1 MAILNIPGV
10 GPREV
15 PDNLSI
21 EDKLRLMTQLQSE
34 AGIQAKPQ
42 FGLGELFTRGVE
54 RGYERTK
61 STFGDVLPAMVGS
74 AFGADEYAKKQME
87 EARASQEELERRL
100 PAMYKSYKDIGGVK
114 DFLGYAAETLGEVAP
129 DIATSLVPGG
139 VGAVVG
145 RGIATQAARQALT
158 GAARQGLAREAA
170 VGAAEKAAEKAAS
183 RGMLAGTYLGSYAQ
197 NAPEVFQSIYEET
210 GSMNAPVAALYGGLS
225 AALDS
230 ILPAK
235 VLDQL
240 GTAGKG
246 ALIRNLAEA
255 QGAAPSVVK
264 TIGKGVA
271 KGMASEGLTESAQ
284 EFVNNLAV
292 KTLKENYDLLSPENI
307 DKYIDSFLRGAIAG
321 GGVSLPT
328 SAIEAARE
336 RSLARAQEQQK
347 TAETAE
353 RQRVETEQLEQQQR
367 EQQKQQILQSI
378 PQGIAPI
385 EIGENIFTVEQ
396 TAAATDQVPPA
407 YVVAGAQFSRE
418 VKTLDEAE
426 KLKASIESTKEQDIA
441 DYEKKVQ
448 STQEKLVKL
457 DEELEKKQRDTINV
471 SPEEFSKFQNETYPQ
486 QREKLLQQL
495 GQEETILQRL
505 DQPVTIKPKIRPDAP
520 TVARGTDEF
529 TLFKHT
535 PEGKEVVEKTA
546 SAEDAE
552 AALDRVR
559 QKEAPPVE
567 PAVEPT
573 AQPPE
578 ELGGTEVTAG
588 PELDELKQELDRLGL
603 PEVGLKLMDG
613 LTGGGSPV
621 DGAFGQQTIYVAMTP
636 TGRTRKQALHHEFI
650 HALKE
655 AGLFTPSEWKALSAA
670 AKSDWMKRKWPN
682 LGNRTIPETYG
693 DLDLEGQIEEA
704 IAVAFEHYTQKQ
716 YTPAMKV
723 ASAFQKIKNFLARVK
738 NYFTGKG
745 YQTAEDVFDFVES
758 GAMRYKVRPEQM
770 GGTGAKYAK
779 VNRNSGKSPENP
791 IVTRDDAITYSER
804 YPDAEARKGR
814 CHELSVKEIIYNFRG
829 NYEQI
834 LGVALTNPN
843 TYVWHS
849 VAVDKNTGNI
859 FEPISGRW
867 FTPEAM
873 EAFGFQPVLR
883 KSYEEVRRA
892 AKESGFYPDETVYK
906 PRGYDKKYLKKG
918 DFDPEQG
925 SGVKFARSIRTTAFG
940 RVIMV
945 NDVNYYNPKE
955 DNFNNQVDLREVLHS
970 SIPQPVIRQ
979 ADEYVE
985 QFYASKPEVR
995 IAPEERSRAEEL
1007 LAPKIDLAK
1016 QAKATYDQM
1025 ILNIVNK
1032 TDSIGQMLAPI
1043 KGIKRA
1049 AEKLVEEKFEVNN
1062 IKDLLRS
1069 TIVVTDYSQLQDVV
1083 NAINQNFNILR
1094 IKNRS
1099 ENPIVGPNVQTEPR
1113 KKFGG
1118 YSDVMINIR
1127 MPNGIIAE
1135 IQINSPVMLAA
1146 KDEQGHKLYEA
1157 AREQPEG
1164 SDLYRTIYEAM
1175 EGFYDAAFL
1184 ALNALRSEAQTRK
1197 ARSDIG
1203 AAPLSGT
1210 AMGER
1215 VSPESSSLKEEPSG
1229 KTAISSPENV
1239 AMNLVP
1245 SGKES
1250 GTRIIVPP
1258 SSKVKYALSFP
1269 QDVTDARRD
1278 LKLKRLRLT
1287 AAGKA
1292 YPGAPKNERM
1302 VLSAPGKPDF
1312 VTGDIT
1318 IDDWKN
1324 RVQSLLSEQEIK
1336 SFANWY
1342 SEVNKL
1348 FKQYFPKNDPSVD
1361 NYMAAWLVANQN
1373 TDVSTAMKNA
1383 LLQAEQIG
1391 RKMPESQMRLGGL
1404 ETATIAARSAIRGV
1418 PITRGV
1424 GIKISD
1430 FVDSALGK
1438 NTRTYY
1444 GDHAVGAAPF
1454 VVDIH
1459 TARDTGLVD
1468 PILIN
1473 HLKRLGYNVPED
1485 IKIDFPMGPGET
1497 QYENRADFGR
1507 EMTKRLNAEKWMGK
1521 SDWKPAEIQAIGWMA
1536 MTRLTADAVE
1546 DTRTALERNLQRISM
1561 EAAPGDGSPLAEKY
1575 GEAFGQLPADKQ
1587 ADLTQTLTTMAI
1599 NAAQQISGIK
1609 LSSIVHGM
1617 GGWQH
1622 FQNPATVAQTLA
1634 TPEGAEIAS
1643 NVIGYLLQQTEVW
1656 SNKAKP
1662 LTKNPRGFAIDFL
1675 EAADGTTL
1683 ATDAGILNFW
1693 NKVMEADPTKLFV
1706 GYQPIK
1712 TADNRHGIRVLV
1724 NKGGKQTS
1732 EKIFSA
1738 IKDNIKDMVV
1748 KSGLKLEVTGHE
1760 AEIIVARN
1768 DWTQD
1773 REGRA
1778 YLERLVDLGV
1788 ADPAA
1793 KLDPL
1798 RSQFE
1803 TVYKEGTGVR
1813 FARSPESQAGPSGSG
1828 HVVLGRTRKTDAAE
1842 VKGVHYGN
1850 KLVDKLLG
1858 SMYGTGIRGAER
1870 QRLAKS
1876 TDERIKKR
1884 VYFYIEKPDG
1894 KMPPVES
1901 GLGAFVYTQNFGNVL
1916 APGDKMSD
1924 MFAKANRDFNDFE
1937 SSVVNA
1943 GYDGYAVPSMGMMV
1957 ILNHDV
1963 PVNYE
1968 GTRDKVKFAKAAQEG
1983 LPPNVLKAQAMERLN
1998 EVQPMAEPNGF
2009 NLARSPVTAKAGMNV
2024 LNQFVDEAPTFGKQ
2038 VVQRILDMPKNN
2050 RAMVYKFLTL
2060 EQLADVGQNLL
2071 PELKDYYETFQ
2082 DMTGYREKQIYYAQK
2097 IAERLAKL
2105 KNKSPE
2111 MVERLA
2117 DVCNDAT
2124 LLGFDPDPAKKA
2136 VGMSLPIMKLKGDWN
2151 KLNQE
2156 AKDLYVEMRNFYE
2169 NRFNAYQAMLQ
2180 DRIDKSVTDPASRQA
2195 IMEKFRKMFESAR
2208 NKGPYFPLSR
2218 FGQYWVSFEQ
2228 GGIKNFRMFETLA
2241 DSQRFQ
2247 KELDSQGVPHNQG
2260 VRGDTMIPDGI
2271 PASQI
2276 QEIIGLVDTAG
2287 NPGELKQQI
2296 WNTYISMLPE
2306 VSMRKHFLPRK
2317 GTPGYS
2323 NDILRSFS
2331 ENTFHGAYALARLK
2345 YAPDFDAAIAAMKKR
2360 EKDLSGE
2367 QDSEKRSE
2375 LLREVESRQ
2384 QYIDNPTDTNFFTN
2398 MAGTIGFTWFLTA
2411 PASAIT
2417 NLAQNVTVAFPI
2429 LSAKF
2434 GTTSAMR
2441 EMSTAYKQFMA
2452 SAKRGEES
2460 VFDIQR
2466 TLQQL
2471 YNETKSAK
2479 YKREMDAI
2487 NALMDNGTLSRTQ
2500 TMDLAQLSD
2509 KPSMVGTRFHSTMKY
2524 VGMLFHGAEVMNRTT
2539 TALSAFR
2546 LSYEKHKSLG
2556 EAEAYQRAL
2565 KDAREI
2571 TRKAHFDYSA
2581 SNKPPI
2587 MQGKTARVIFMF
2599 KQYGQHMAYMLLRET
2614 QLYGKYLIDK
2624 YRGTPMQKEAEIRA
2638 KEARDTVIGILC
2650 TTGMFS
2656 GVFGLPY
2663 PLYVLTIT
2671 IANALF
2677 GDDEDEEFDAETR
2690 FKLWLTDTLGAGPAD
2705 IIAKG
2710 PLSYLTGADISD
2722 RISSNG
2728 LIFRDTGR
2736 LGPRQAKDEDQVAAT
2751 QQFLVEMAG
2760 PMGGLAMNIGQGI
2773 ESFKNGQVYRGI
2785 EKMVPAPLRDVM
2797 ETYRYNTEGV
2807 LTMKGD
2813 PILDEVSSM
2822 QSFVNLIGF
2831 SPVELARQYE
2841 ENAAI
2846 KAVESK
2852 ANMERKRILNKF
2864 ALATNNH
2871 DFDALEDVE
2880 AAIER
2885 YNERFPSYEI
2895 TGKTLAKSLKSR
2907 EAASAENEHGVRV
2920 TKKLAG
2926 IAERAGQLT
2935 GTE

>member
-1 MAILNIPGV
+1 M
-10 GPREV
+10 
-15 PDNLSI
+15 
-21 EDKLRLMTQLQSE
+21 
-34 AGIQAKPQ
+34 
-42 FGLGELFTRGVE
+42 
-54 RGYERTK
+54 
-61 STFGDVLPAMVGS
+61 
-74 AFGADEYAKKQME
+74 
-87 EARASQEELERRL
+87 
-100 PAMYKSYKDIGGVK
+100 
-114 DFLGYAAETLGEVAP
+114 
-129 DIATSLVPGG
+129 
-139 VGAVVG
+139 
-145 RGIATQAARQALT
+145 
-158 GAARQGLAREAA
+158 
-170 VGAAEKAAEKAAS
+170 
-183 RGMLAGTYLGSYAQ
+183 
-197 NAPEVFQSIYEET
+197 
-210 GSMNAPVAALYGGLS
+210 
-225 AALDS
+225 
-230 ILPAK
+230 
-235 VLDQL
+235 
-240 GTAGKG
+240 
-246 ALIRNLAEA
+246 
-255 QGAAPSVVK
+255 
-264 TIGKGVA
+264 
-271 KGMASEGLTESAQ
+271 
-284 EFVNNLAV
+284 
-292 KTLKENYDLLSPENI
+292 
-307 DKYIDSFLRGAIAG
+307 
-321 GGVSLPT
+321 
-328 SAIEAARE
+328 
-336 RSLARAQEQQK
+336 
-347 TAETAE
+347 
-353 RQRVETEQLEQQQR
+353 
-367 EQQKQQILQSI
+367 
-378 PQGIAPI
+378 
-385 EIGENIFTVEQ
+385 
-396 TAAATDQVPPA
+396 
-407 YVVAGAQFSRE
+407 
-418 VKTLDEAE
+418 
-426 KLKASIESTKEQDIA
+426 
-441 DYEKKVQ
+441 
-448 STQEKLVKL
+448 
-457 DEELEKKQRDTINV
+457 
-471 SPEEFSKFQNETYPQ
+471 
-486 QREKLLQQL
+486 
-495 GQEETILQRL
+495 
-505 DQPVTIKPKIRPDAP
+505 
-520 TVARGTDEF
+520 
-529 TLFKHT
+529 
-535 PEGKEVVEKTA
+535 
-546 SAEDAE
+546 
-552 AALDRVR
+552 
-559 QKEAPPVE
+559 
-567 PAVEPT
+567 
-573 AQPPE
+573 
-578 ELGGTEVTAG
+578 
-588 PELDELKQELDRLGL
+588 
-603 PEVGLKLMDG
+603 
-613 LTGGGSPV
+613 
-621 DGAFGQQTIYVAMTP
+621 
-636 TGRTRKQALHHEFI
+636 
-650 HALKE
+650 
-655 AGLFTPSEWKALSAA
+655 
-670 AKSDWMKRKWPN
+670 
-682 LGNRTIPETYG
+682 
-693 DLDLEGQIEEA
+693 
-704 IAVAFEHYTQKQ
+704 
-716 YTPAMKV
+716 
-723 ASAFQKIKNFLARVK
+723 
-738 NYFTGKG
+738 
-745 YQTAEDVFDFVES
+745 
-758 GAMRYKVRPEQM
+758 
-770 GGTGAKYAK
+770 
-779 VNRNSGKSPENP
+779 
-791 IVTRDDAITYSER
+791 
-804 YPDAEARKGR
+804 
-814 CHELSVKEIIYNFRG
+814 
-829 NYEQI
+829 
-834 LGVALTNPN
+834 
-843 TYVWHS
+843 
-849 VAVDKNTGNI
+849 
-859 FEPISGRW
+859 
-867 FTPEAM
+867 
-873 EAFGFQPVLR
+873 
-883 KSYEEVRRA
+883 
-892 AKESGFYPDETVYK
+892 
-906 PRGYDKKYLKKG
+906 
-918 DFDPEQG
+918 
-925 SGVKFARSIRTTAFG
+925 
-940 RVIMV
+940 
-945 NDVNYYNPKE
+945 
-955 DNFNNQVDLREVLHS
+955 
-970 SIPQPVIRQ
+970 
-979 ADEYVE
+979 
-985 QFYASKPEVR
+985 
-995 IAPEERSRAEEL
+995 
-1007 LAPKIDLAK
+1007 
-1016 QAKATYDQM
+1016 
-1025 ILNIVNK
+1025 
-1032 TDSIGQMLAPI
+1032 
-1043 KGIKRA
+1043 
-1049 AEKLVEEKFEVNN
+1049 
-1062 IKDLLRS
+1062 
-1069 TIVVTDYSQLQDVV
+1069 
-1083 NAINQNFNILR
+1083 
-1094 IKNRS
+1094 
-1099 ENPIVGPNVQTEPR
+1099 
-1113 KKFGG
+1113 
-1118 YSDVMINIR
+1118 
-1127 MPNGIIAE
+1127 
-1135 IQINSPVMLAA
+1135 
-1146 KDEQGHKLYEA
+1146 
-1157 AREQPEG
+1157 
-1164 SDLYRTIYEAM
+1164 
-1175 EGFYDAAFL
+1175 
-1184 ALNALRSEAQTRK
+1184 
-1197 ARSDIG
+1197 
-1203 AAPLSGT
+1203 
-1210 AMGER
+1210 
-1215 VSPESSSLKEEPSG
+1215 
-1229 KTAISSPENV
+1229 
-1239 AMNLVP
+1239 
-1245 SGKES
+1245 
-1250 GTRIIVPP
+1250 
-1258 SSKVKYALSFP
+1258 
-1269 QDVTDARRD
+1269 
-1278 LKLKRLRLT
+1278 
-1287 AAGKA
+1287 
-1292 YPGAPKNERM
+1292 
-1302 VLSAPGKPDF
+1302 
-1312 VTGDIT
+1312 
-1318 IDDWKN
+1318 
-1324 RVQSLLSEQEIK
+1324 
-1336 SFANWY
+1336 
-1342 SEVNKL
+1342 
-1348 FKQYFPKNDPSVD
+1348 
-1361 NYMAAWLVANQN
+1361 
-1373 TDVSTAMKNA
+1373 
-1383 LLQAEQIG
+1383 
-1391 RKMPESQMRLGGL
+1391 
-1404 ETATIAARSAIRGV
+1404 
-1418 PITRGV
+1418 
-1424 GIKISD
+1424 
-1430 FVDSALGK
+1430 
-1438 NTRTYY
+1438 
-1444 GDHAVGAAPF
+1444 
-1454 VVDIH
+1454 
-1459 TARDTGLVD
+1459 
-1468 PILIN
+1468 
-1473 HLKRLGYNVPED
+1473 
-1485 IKIDFPMGPGET
+1485 
-1497 QYENRADFGR
+1497 
-1507 EMTKRLNAEKWMGK
+1507 
-1521 SDWKPAEIQAIGWMA
+1521 
-1536 MTRLTADAVE
+1536 
-1546 DTRTALERNLQRISM
+1546 
-1561 EAAPGDGSPLAEKY
+1561 
-1575 GEAFGQLPADKQ
+1575 
-1587 ADLTQTLTTMAI
+1587 
-1599 NAAQQISGIK
+1599 
-1609 LSSIVHGM
+1609 
-1617 GGWQH
+1617 
-1622 FQNPATVAQTLA
+1622 
-1634 TPEGAEIAS
+1634 
-1643 NVIGYLLQQTEVW
+1643 
-1656 SNKAKP
+1656 
-1662 LTKNPRGFAIDFL
+1662 
-1675 EAADGTTL
+1675 
-1683 ATDAGILNFW
+1683 
-1693 NKVMEADPTKLFV
+1693 
-1706 GYQPIK
+1706 
-1712 TADNRHGIRVLV
+1712 
-1724 NKGGKQTS
+1724 NKGGKKTS
-1732 EKIFSA
+1732 EKISSA
-1738 IKDNIKDMVV
+1738 IKDKIRDMVV

-1768 DWTQD
+1768 DWTKD

-1778 YLERLVDLGV
+1778 YLERLVKLGV
-1788 ADPAA
+1788 RDPAA
-1793 KLDPL
+1793 KLDPV
-1798 RSQFE
+1798 RGEFE
-1803 TVYKEGTGVR
+1803 NVYREYTGIR
-1813 FARSPESQAGPSGSG
+1813 FARSPESSVGPSEGG
-1828 HVVLGRTRKTDAAE
+1828 YVVLGRTRKADASE
-1842 VKGVHYGN
+1842 VTGVHYGN
-1850 KLVDKLLG
+1850 KLVDTLSG
-1858 SMYGTGIRGAER
+1858 SMYGTGIKGEER
-1870 QRLAKS
+1870 KRLDQS
-1876 TDERIKKR
+1876 FDNRIKKR
-1884 VYFYIEKPDG
+1884 VYFYIQRPEG
-1894 KMPPVES
+1894 GMPPIES
-1901 GLGAFVYTQNFGNVL
+1901 GLGAFVYTQKFGNVL
-1916 APGDKMSD
+1916 LPGEKMSD
-1924 MFAKANRDFNDFE
+1924 MFAKMDRDFNRFE
-1937 SSVVNA
+1937 SHVVDS
-1943 GYDGYAVPSMGMMV
+1943 GYDGYAIPSRGVMV

-1963 PVNYE
+1963 PVNYL
-1968 GTRDKVKFAKAAQEG
+1968 GTRDKVKFARAAQEG

-2136 VGMSLPIMKLKGDWN
+2136 VGTSLPIMKLKGDWN

-2773 ESFKNGQVYRGI
+2773 EAFKNGQVYRGI
-2785 EKMVPAPLRDVM
+2785 EKMVPAPLRDAM

-2831 SPVELARQYE
+2831 APVELARQYE

>member
-61 STFGDVLPAMVGS
+61 STFGDVLPAMVAS

-114 DFLGYAAETLGEVAP
+114 DFLGYAVETLGEVAP

-535 PEGKEVVEKTA
+535 PEGKEVVEKTT

-559 QKEAPPVE
+559 QKEAPPT
-567 PAVEPT
+567 VEPT
-573 AQPPE
+573 AEPAAQPPE

-770 GGTGAKYAK
+770 GGTGAKYA
-779 VNRNSGKSPENP
+779 
-791 IVTRDDAITYSER
+791 
-804 YPDAEARKGR
+804 
-814 CHELSVKEIIYNFRG
+814 
-829 NYEQI
+829 
-834 LGVALTNPN
+834 
-843 TYVWHS
+843 
-849 VAVDKNTGNI
+849 
-859 FEPISGRW
+859 
-867 FTPEAM
+867 
-873 EAFGFQPVLR
+873 
-883 KSYEEVRRA
+883 
-892 AKESGFYPDETVYK
+892 
-906 PRGYDKKYLKKG
+906 
-918 DFDPEQG
+918 
-925 SGVKFARSIRTTAFG
+925 RSIRTTAFG

-995 IAPEERSRAEEL
+995 IAPEERARAEEL

-1164 SDLYRTIYEAM
+1164 SELYRTIYEAM

-1292 YPGAPKNERM
+1292 YPGSPKNERM
-1302 VLSAPGKPDF
+1302 VLTAPGKPDF

-1418 PITRGV
+1418 PITEGV

-1575 GEAFGQLPADKQ
+1575 GEAFSQLPADKQ

-1778 YLERLVDLGV
+1778 YLERLVNLGV

-1828 HVVLGRTRKTDAAE
+1828 HVVLGRTRKADAAE

-1983 LPPNVLKAQAMERLN
+1983 IPPNVLKAQAMERLN
-1998 EVQPMAEPNGF
+1998 EVQPMAEPNGY

-2136 VGMSLPIMKLKGDWN
+2136 VGTSLPIMKLKGDWN

-2434 GTTSAMR
+2434 GTNSAMR

-2677 GDDEDEEFDAETR
+2677 GDDDDEEFDAETR

-2785 EKMVPAPLRDVM
+2785 EKMVPAPLRDAM

-2831 SPVELARQYE
+2831 APVELARQYE